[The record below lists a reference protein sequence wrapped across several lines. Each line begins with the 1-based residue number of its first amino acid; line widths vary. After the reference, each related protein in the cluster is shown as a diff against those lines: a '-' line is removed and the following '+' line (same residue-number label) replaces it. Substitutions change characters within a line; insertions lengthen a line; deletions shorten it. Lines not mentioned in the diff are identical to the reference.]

1 MLVDLR
7 FVASRCFSAPQSR
20 SASLPRRLRSCC
32 SSAPPPTFPR
42 PAARSRPFDPACCV
56 EKLPVRWLLRLIVWL
71 QLLAGGRAGVGG
83 TSSIVAGAF
92 QSVEDDG
99 KADLSEAEK
108 VLISTI

>member
-1 MLVDLR
+1 M
-7 FVASRCFSAPQSR
+7 
-20 SASLPRRLRSCC
+20 
-32 SSAPPPTFPR
+32 
-42 PAARSRPFDPACCV
+42 
-56 EKLPVRWLLRLIVWL
+56 IVWL

>member
-1 MLVDLR
+1 ML
-7 FVASRCFSAPQSR
+7 FSAAKSICFSPSSHPQLLLEH
-20 SASLPRRLRSCC
+20 A
-32 SSAPPPTFPR
+32 AATFPR

-56 EKLPVRWLLRLIVWL
+56 EKLPVWWLVRLIVWL
-71 QLLAGGRAGVGG
+71 QLLAGGWAGVGG

>member
-1 MLVDLR
+1 MRIGVR
-7 FVASRCFSAPQSR
+7 VGVIRCFSAPQSR

-32 SSAPPPTFPR
+32 SSAPPPPS
-42 PAARSRPFDPACCV
+42 PAPPRSRPFDPACCV